1 MPTRKL
7 KVYSVPA
14 KKGYDPQIRLQGKWL
29 RNAGLEVGD
38 KLKVQVEQGKIVIE
52 RTA

>member
-1 MPTRKL
+1 MKTRNL

-29 RNAGLEVGD
+29 RSAGMEVGD
-38 KLKVQVEQGKIVIE
+38 QLKVQVDHGKIVIE
-52 RTA
+52 RAA